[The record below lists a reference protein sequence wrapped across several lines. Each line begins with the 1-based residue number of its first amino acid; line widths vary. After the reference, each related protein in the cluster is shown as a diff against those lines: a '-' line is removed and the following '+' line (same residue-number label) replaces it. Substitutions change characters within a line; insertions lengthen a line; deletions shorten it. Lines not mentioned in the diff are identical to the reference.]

1 MGPSEEEQG
10 IYGQTGDV
18 SSSDTGYAQQDY
30 DTAGYDVSSDSGYEN
45 SMSYESDSGGACY
58 EPGTEPGEANAS
70 YDPGSESDPTS
81 QAKQDCMARCE
92 EAFNRCLETSRDGGM
107 QCIAQRNVCYRNCEQ
122 LR

>member
-30 DTAGYDVSSDSGYEN
+30 ETAGYDVSSDSGYEN

-58 EPGTEPGEANAS
+58 EPGS
-70 YDPGSESDPTS
+70 DSEPTS